1 MKKIFASILII
12 IVFASFAACND
23 SGSQGSENSP
33 NVTVSSDVQNQN
45 GNNEELSVESLMSA
59 PVTDVA
65 AFSYEAIDGQMTI
78 TNYTG
83 NDTVVVIP
91 DTIEGQSVVVIGD
104 SAFANNENVKGV
116 VIPDYVT
123 RIERNAFCNC
133 FDLEVFV
140 AGDALQF
147 IGEYAFSYCKSLKS
161 VELNMGLET
170 LELSCFTSTDELKEL
185 YIPNTVTTLVYPF
198 NEAETKVTI
207 ISESGSAAESY
218 AKEMGISFKAK

>member
-1 MKKIFASILII
+1 MKKIIAICLII
-12 IVFASFAACND
+12 ITLSSFTACGTTGTDVVSTNGVETTI
-23 SGSQGSENSP
+23 SEQESEN
-33 NVTVSSDVQNQN
+33 DVDISAD
-45 GNNEELSVESLMSA
+45 SVRSA
-59 PVTDVA
+59 PITDVA

-104 SAFANNENVKGV
+104 SAFANNENIKGV
-116 VIPDYVT
+116 VIPDSVT

-140 AGDALQF
+140 AGDALKF

-161 VELNMGLET
+161 VELNVGLET

>member
-1 MKKIFASILII
+1 MKKIIAICLII
-12 IVFASFAACND
+12 ITLSSFTACGTTGTDVVSTNGVETTI
-23 SGSQGSENSP
+23 SEQESEN
-33 NVTVSSDVQNQN
+33 DVDISAD
-45 GNNEELSVESLMSA
+45 SVRSA
-59 PVTDVA
+59 PITDVA

-116 VIPDYVT
+116 VIPDSVT

-140 AGDALQF
+140 AGDALKF

-161 VELNMGLET
+161 VELNVGLET